1 MTKFDNFRHAL
12 RNLEEIRKY
21 TEPYEMIVLTGQ
33 VALFEICF
41 EQSWKAMKEV
51 LESSGYDESQTGS
64 PRSILKLAYKAGMID
79 DEKMWLDA
87 LVSRNNVSHAYN
99 EGVAL
104 SIVERVKE
112 EYIGMFQKLE
122 KTIESSWLKL

>member
-1 MTKFDNFRHAL
+1 MRKFDNFRRAL
-12 RNLEEIRKY
+12 RNLEEVRKY

>member
-1 MTKFDNFRHAL
+1 MRKFENFKRAL

-21 TEPYEMIVLTGQ
+21 TQPYEMIVLTGQ

-79 DEKMWLDA
+79 DEKLWIDA
-87 LVSRNNVSHAYN
+87 LASRNNVSHAYN
-99 EGVAL
+99 EEVAL
-104 SIVERVKE
+104 SIVSKVKE
-112 EYIGMFQKLE
+112 RYIGMFQNLE
-122 KTIESSWLKL
+122 KTIESSWLN

>member
-1 MTKFDNFRHAL
+1 MRKFDNFRHAL

-87 LVSRNNVSHAYN
+87 LVSRNNVSR
-99 EGVAL
+99 
-104 SIVERVKE
+104 I
-112 EYIGMFQKLE
+112 
-122 KTIESSWLKL
+122 

>member
-1 MTKFDNFRHAL
+1 MRKFDNFRHAL
-12 RNLEEIRKY
+12 RILEEIRKY